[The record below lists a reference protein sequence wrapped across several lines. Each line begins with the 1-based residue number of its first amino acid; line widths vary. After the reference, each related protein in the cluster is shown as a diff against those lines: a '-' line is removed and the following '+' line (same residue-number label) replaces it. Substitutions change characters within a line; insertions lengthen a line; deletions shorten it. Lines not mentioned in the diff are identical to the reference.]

1 MKGQEHL
8 YDNDLGE
15 TSSAYPKL
23 LEVWSESENLERS
36 SLISTFGNLFR
47 GVFNS
52 ITREPL
58 TAMLSIL
65 TLSTALFLFSIF
77 LIFVEHVENT
87 LIKTQSE
94 ITLSIYL
101 KDASAAE
108 DVEALQNKLQE
119 LEEIKSVIYLSKEE
133 ALEAFRKS
141 LGANRGVLDGV
152 ESHNPLPASFELY
165 FKEGKLG
172 AVQLNKLTRQLRNNP
187 VVEQMHYNE
196 SLLDRMSGLL
206 SSFRAAA
213 LIGGVLMLVMTAFIM
228 WNTIRLA
235 LYSHREELRVHK
247 LLGATDGAI
256 ILPYVV
262 EGFMKGLLS
271 AILALMILLVCVEVL
286 PKLLENVGEYKIIIS
301 QIHYLSRFGTLVVLV
316 CGTGIALLSSLFAA
330 RAFIREQREL

>member
-1 MKGQEHL
+1 MKDQEHI
-8 YDNDLGE
+8 YNDEMEE
-15 TSSAYPKL
+15 TSTAYPKL
-23 LEVWSESENLERS
+23 LEVWSESDNLEKS
-36 SLISTFGNLFR
+36 SFIAASGNLLV
-47 GVFNS
+47 GVVKS

-65 TLSTALFLFSIF
+65 TLTTALFLFSIF
-77 LIFVEHVENT
+77 LIFVEHIEHA

-101 KDASAAE
+101 KNASPE
-108 DVEALQNKLQE
+108 GEVEALQSELQR
-119 LEEIKSVIYLSKEE
+119 LEEVKSIIYLSKND

-141 LGANRGVLDGV
+141 LGANKGVLDGI
-152 ESHNPLPASFELY
+152 EAQNPLPASFELH
-165 FKEGKLG
+165 FKEGKLE
-172 AVQLNKLTRQLRNNP
+172 AEQLNKLTHQLRNKTI
-187 VVEQMHYNE
+187 VEQMHYNE

-213 LIGGVLMLVMTAFIM
+213 LMGGVLMLIMTAFIM

-247 LLGATDGAI
+247 LLGSTDAAI

-262 EGFMKGLLS
+262 EGFIKGLLS
-271 AILALMILLVCVEVL
+271 ALLSLSILLMCVELL
-286 PKLLENVGEYKIIIS
+286 PKLLEHVGEFKTIIP
-301 QIHYLSRFGTLVVLV
+301 QIHNLSILGTLLVLM
-316 CGTGIALLSSLFAA
+316 CGAGIALLSSFFAA